1 MIIAATGH
9 RPDKLG
15 GYSDPILRNLTE
27 DAAAYLEEQKP
38 TMAISGMAQ
47 GWDMAWAI
55 AALGLK
61 IPLLCALPFEGQ
73 FSKWPQEAQVRWNNI
88 IHHANNVVFVHKG
101 EYAAWKMLA
110 RNKWMVD
117 HCDKVCA
124 LWDGSSGGT
133 ANCVDYARKK
143 NKPIDNI
150 WNDYIAV
157 RGIVA

>member
-9 RPDKLG
+9 RPNKLG
-15 GYSDPILRNLTE
+15 GYSQPVLDKLISGAIR
-27 DAAAYLEEQKP
+27 YLEEQKP
-38 TMAISGMAQ
+38 EMAITGMAQ
-47 GWDMAWAI
+47 GWDTAWAI

-73 FSKWPQEAQVRWNNI
+73 FSKWPIESQLLWSEIVGK
-88 IHHANNVVFVHKG
+88 ANNVVFVYKG
-101 EYAAWKMLA
+101 EYAPWKLLA

-133 ANCVDYARKK
+133 AHCVAYAQKK
-143 NKPIDNI
+143 NKPIDNV
-150 WNDYIAV
+150 WNDFAAV
-157 RGIVA
+157 RQ